1 MATWL
6 NDTSTTA
13 TVTTTMTWATG
24 TTTNSGWAMH
34 APAPP
39 PPLPLPPAIQ
49 NPFVKKDF
57 WDGVDWKEYTSYV
70 PRRSITG
77 KWIIGSMYKRWRT
90 PPPRHRGKG
99 LGNFKQFAGKK
110 ELFEEKLRGN
120 A

>member
-39 PPLPLPPAIQ
+39 PPLPPAIQ

-70 PRRSITG
+70 PRKSITG

-90 PPPRHRGKG
+90 PPPLHRGNG
-99 LGNFKQFAGKK
+99 LGTFKQFAGKK